1 VTLDENGEPLLYD
14 SIHACGC
21 YHLFFPTAA
30 VAARP
35 QPRTLDE
42 GPFSPQA
49 APALA
54 PGERISLRVASRTH
68 YLQRVSARA
77 GPEPAASRYALRD
90 ERDLL
95 VLPWP
100 AGGTRSAYDA
110 AGFVPGTERA
120 ERWLFWPMGIA
131 SAGQMRQWGR
141 HATAFVGRRHF
152 DDARLLDRYFE
163 LRGPGAGA
171 DRR

>member
-1 VTLDENGEPLLYD
+1 
-14 SIHACGC
+14 
-21 YHLFFPTAA
+21 
-30 VAARP
+30 
-35 QPRTLDE
+35 
-42 GPFSPQA
+42 
-49 APALA
+49 
-54 PGERISLRVASRTH
+54 LR
-68 YLQRVSARA
+68 
-77 GPEPAASRYALRD
+77 G

-95 VLPWP
+95 VLRWP

-152 DDARLLDRYFE
+152 DDARLLDRYFD